1 MKGSAFARMP
11 AVAATNPRAWAV
23 FEGERVS
30 GVFNA
35 KTIHECDH
43 LIQYCYVQD
52 RFHPTSS
59 RSTNRSDKFIL
70 VDRQADPDALAEA
83 FIRYEKGRL
92 ENERA
97 LYMEMWRL
105 TGIGVRRG
113 ATELTRGLEKHFG
126 LTLTKT
132 ATAAKSV
139 PGWPKGA

>member
-83 FIRYEKGRL
+83 FIRYEK
-92 ENERA
+92 
-97 LYMEMWRL
+97 
-105 TGIGVRRG
+105 VRRG